1 MSTAMQV
8 FKRQVKLGVVVS
20 ALLASAVACS
30 RNTLTCAEGN
40 TSESCRIPAADATGS
55 VRPQRAAGRATTG
68 SAPPIIAPPATVR
81 SAPPSRPAN
90 TRRWSEVASTTRA
103 KTTRVVRRPAVCDEV
118 TGSLASGT
126 AGSSVRLDAH
136 WELDDRNSVAV
147 RDGDTLRSLAERH
160 HIPESVM
167 REANG
172 LGPYALQPGQ
182 RIVIPRYNPYPPRI
196 ATPPSVPARP
206 LVAASA
212 YAVEHTVAP
221 GETLSAIARRYAGS
235 VAEIARFN
243 GITDAARIR
252 FGDVILIPPG

>member
-20 ALLASAVACS
+20 ALLATAVACS

-68 SAPPIIAPPATVR
+68 SAPPIVAPPATMR
-81 SAPPSRPAN
+81 SAPAAPPAAA
-90 TRRWSEVASTTRA
+90 RRRAEVASTTRA
-103 KTTRVVRRPAVCDEV
+103 ARRPAVCDDV
-118 TGSLASGT
+118 TGSLPGGT
-126 AGSSVRLDAH
+126 AASAVRLDAH
-136 WELDDRNSVAV
+136 WELDERNSVAV

-182 RIVIPRYNPYPPRI
+182 RIVIPRYNPYPPKTAMQRSMP
-196 ATPPSVPARP
+196 ATAGRP
-206 LVAASA
+206 T
-212 YAVEHTVAP
+212 AVEHIVAP
-221 GETLSAIARRYAGS
+221 GETLSAIARRYGGS
-235 VAEIARFN
+235 VAAIARFN
-243 GITDAARIR
+243 GIADAARIR